1 MSQSN
6 QASTADL
13 SLVLCTYGRVNEVNN
28 FLESIN
34 AQTIKPAEIIIV
46 DQNDKEIL
54 KDSIDKWES
63 KLSITHKR
71 VNFKGASKSRNYG
84 AREAKFSLVAF
95 PDDDC
100 VYPSRLVE
108 EIANYFRSTQKLIL
122 F

>member
-1 MSQSN
+1 MSQPN
-6 QASTADL
+6 QALTTDL

-28 FLESIN
+28 FLKSIYT
-34 AQTIKPAEIIIV
+34 QTIKPAEIIIV
-46 DQNDKEIL
+46 DQNEKEIL
-54 KDSIDKWES
+54 KDLINEWQS

-84 AREAKFSLVAF
+84 ARKAKFSLIAF

-108 EIANYFRSTQKLIL
+108 EIAKIFQNNIL
-122 F
+122 Y